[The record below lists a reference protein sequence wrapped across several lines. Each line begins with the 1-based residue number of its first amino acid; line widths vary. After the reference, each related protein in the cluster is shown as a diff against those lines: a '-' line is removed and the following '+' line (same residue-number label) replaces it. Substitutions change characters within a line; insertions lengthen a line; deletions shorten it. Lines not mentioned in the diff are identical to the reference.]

1 MKPIALIVGGSS
13 GIGKAICH
21 RLKDEYQVINM
32 SRRKND
38 EVENIYINVEE
49 YESVKDSFSFC
60 VEKYSKPE
68 ILIYSAGWV
77 QPEHLLEIEP
87 EIWQKQINVNLTGA
101 FYVTKMFVKVC
112 DKPQS
117 SNEKKIIY
125 ISSTAGMR
133 SSPGWSAY
141 SSSKSGLINFAGTM
155 SDELK
160 QYNIKVYCI
169 SPGRCN
175 TPLRKILCP
184 TENGNLIMQP
194 EEPARVVEFLLK
206 QGNSLDGQN
215 IVVSENKGY

>member
-133 SSPGWSAY
+133 SSPLGPRIPMFHRPASSNQRQPVSAWLRFPE
-141 SSSKSGLINFAGTM
+141 SRQLCQRRM
-155 SDELK
+155 SNRWLC
-160 QYNIKVYCI
+160 QPCMRR
-169 SPGRCN
+169 PGR
-175 TPLRKILCP
+175 
-184 TENGNLIMQP
+184 
-194 EEPARVVEFLLK
+194 V
-206 QGNSLDGQN
+206 
-215 IVVSENKGY
+215 